1 MPGGE
6 IGVPLLP
13 SPLMEAIRI
22 VYETARK
29 ESHNALK
36 IVGMSG
42 HSRTTGHTREAR
54 MTEDRDRKKT
64 AIVAT
69 AVRLFTERGGFHG
82 TPPTSLIAREAG
94 ISNGTLF
101 HYFPTKE
108 ELINFAYF
116 DIEVVPKP
124 LCREG
129 DTRSHLA
136 VLKLPPVAPPPRTLH
151 RVAIP
156 DGKPFH
162 PPLARDIVQRGETS
176 EVSVPIRECGTFR
189 IFSG

>member
-1 MPGGE
+1 
-6 IGVPLLP
+6 
-13 SPLMEAIRI
+13 MEAVRI

-54 MTEDRDRKKT
+54 MTEDRDRKKA

-69 AVRLFTERGGFHG
+69 AVRLFTERGFHG
-82 TPPTSLIAREAG
+82 TPTSLIAREAG
-94 ISNGTLF
+94 ISNGALF

-116 DIEVVPKP
+116 DIEVVLKP

-129 DTRSHLA
+129 TPS
-136 VLKLPPVAPPPRTLH
+136 
-151 RVAIP
+151 P
-156 DGKPFH
+156 DPSTEWRYPMGSRFT
-162 PPLARDIVQRGETS
+162 PLARDIVQRGETS

>member
-1 MPGGE
+1 
-6 IGVPLLP
+6 
-13 SPLMEAIRI
+13 MEAVRI

-69 AVRLFTERGGFHG
+69 AVRLFTERGFHG
-82 TPPTSLIAREAG
+82 TPTSLIAREAG

-116 DIEVVPKP
+116 DIEVVLKP

-129 DTRSHLA
+129 DTPSRS
-136 VLKLPPVAPPPRTLH
+136 LH

-162 PPLARDIVQRGETS
+162 PPCPGYRSEGRNLGGECSDQGVWNVQDLFGMTS
-176 EVSVPIRECGTFR
+176 SRTGWRRRSAGGLTRE
-189 IFSG
+189 

>member
-1 MPGGE
+1 
-6 IGVPLLP
+6 
-13 SPLMEAIRI
+13 
-22 VYETARK
+22 
-29 ESHNALK
+29 
-36 IVGMSG
+36 
-42 HSRTTGHTREAR
+42 

>member
-1 MPGGE
+1 
-6 IGVPLLP
+6 
-13 SPLMEAIRI
+13 MEAVQI

-64 AIVAT
+64 AIAG
-69 AVRLFTERGGFHG
+69 AAARLFTERGFHG
-82 TPPTSLIAREAG
+82 TPTSLIAREAG

-129 DTRSHLA
+129 DTPSQS
-136 VLKLPPVAPPPRTLH
+136 LPCPGVYPMGNRFILSAP
-151 RVAIP
+151 
-156 DGKPFH
+156 
-162 PPLARDIVQRGETS
+162 DIVQRRETS